1 MELFKEFESG
11 IRLPTAGGIMIVG
24 ELKLCISDEAALKAL
39 MECKGASGTLPCM
52 MCSNVVSRN
61 AELSIP
67 IPLSRCMES
76 SCTQTRQFSQSWTTL
91 IPWGAKPLADEETI
105 RRTWTQSGIQL
116 CSNWRRGGYHD
127 KQKGQLA
134 MSKLR
139 MTVWAFERPE
149 AYSDTDQK
157 AHQEAS
163 AMWTLEM

>member
-24 ELKLCISDEAALKAL
+24 ELKLSISDEAALKAL

-76 SCTQTRQFSQSWTTL
+76 SRTQTRQFSQSWTTL
-91 IPWGAKPLADEETI
+91 IPWGAKPLADEIDFSENLSAIWDSTTFQLEFLCVKLGPSDI
-105 RRTWTQSGIQL
+105 ISEGPTRKPQPCELWKCKPSSTSRRVVFQEFQ
-116 CSNWRRGGYHD
+116 
-127 KQKGQLA
+127 
-134 MSKLR
+134 
-139 MTVWAFERPE
+139 ER
-149 AYSDTDQK
+149 
-157 AHQEAS
+157 
-163 AMWTLEM
+163 